1 MFRGRSAHA
10 LDAKGRLS
18 VPARFREVLKTTYED
33 NRLMVTNLPSC
44 LAAYPMPVWQKIE
57 EKFSNVLFGP
67 PALLKLKRY
76 LLGPAVECRLDA
88 QGRILIPAPLRE
100 EAGLEKEVILAGM
113 QNYIEIWQ
121 KERLE
126 EERRQVEEDFEK
138 ISGEVFGD
146 FSITL

>member
-1 MFRGRSAHA
+1 MFRGQSAHT

-33 NRLMVTNLPSC
+33 DRFMVTNLPKC
-44 LAAYPMPVWQKIE
+44 LAAYPMPVWKKIE

-67 PALLKLKRY
+67 PAALKFKRY
-76 LLGPAVECRLDA
+76 LLGPAQECKLDS
-88 QGRILIPAPLRE
+88 QGRILMPAPLRE

-113 QNYIEIWQ
+113 QNYIEIWR
-121 KERLE
+121 KESLE
-126 EERRQVEEDFEK
+126 EERRKVEEDFEV
-138 ISGEVFGD
+138 ISGDVFGE

>member
-1 MFRGRSAHA
+1 MFRGKSAHT

-33 NRLMVTNLPSC
+33 SRFMVTNLPNC

-57 EKFSNVLFGP
+57 EKFSDVLFGP

-88 QGRILIPAPLRE
+88 QGRILIPASLRE
-100 EAGLEKEVILAGM
+100 EAGLEKEIILAGM
-113 QNYIEIWQ
+113 QNYIEIWNRT
-121 KERLE
+121 KLD

-138 ISGEVFGD
+138 YSGDVFGE